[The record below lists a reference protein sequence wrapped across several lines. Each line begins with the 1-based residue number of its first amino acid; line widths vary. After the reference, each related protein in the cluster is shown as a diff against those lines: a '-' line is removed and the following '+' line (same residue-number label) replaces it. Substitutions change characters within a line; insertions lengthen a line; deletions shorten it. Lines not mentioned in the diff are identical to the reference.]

1 MRRPYR
7 ICGYDPEKESVVLLF
22 SPRKEHEVQSFL
34 LKLVNNNCPELRAL
48 AEGPR
53 LETRINLTLVVLVIP
68 FKKQRPVIEE
78 MFAAV
83 TKEFSTTGVSLVLS
97 EPRGVDEVILGF
109 RFEGGMKFVRAEAK
123 HLNPMGAGFYQLG
136 LKLVEMVHTAD
147 YPVLAS
153 VSY

>member
-1 MRRPYR
+1 M
-7 ICGYDPEKESVVLLF
+7 VLLF

-34 LKLVNNNCPELRAL
+34 LKLVNTNCPELRAL

-53 LETRINLTLVVLVIP
+53 LETRVNLTLVVLVIP
-68 FKKQRPVIEE
+68 LTKQRPVIEE

-97 EPRGVDEVILGF
+97 EPRAVDEAILAF
-109 RFEGGMKFVRAEAK
+109 RFEGGMKFIRAEAK

-136 LKLVEMVHTAD
+136 LRLLEMVHAAD